1 MTRIINQKDLLHMD
15 SLHFAN
21 PIQQDDIY
29 QAIYLPIID
38 LLKSAENTAQV
49 SNFALAL
56 DGGEYALKGQ
66 NDSKMD
72 LFSLETIVCQK
83 IIQENAPISELFCY
97 KIIELL
103 QLPIPQCRILI
114 DERGELYFGSVIDKG
129 KPGVLSFSKF
139 LELVITPSKYSYL
152 FHQQLWVIYALD
164 CFFFNI
170 DRHFG
175 NYICIENSF
184 GYTQLKPID
193 FGLSS
198 FTFHLFPYKPMY
210 LANVQLCNT
219 QKSWKQLNN
228 LLLQDA
234 QYIANLEQYKE
245 LARHTLDKLKLI
257 ELSKIRNVVDGIPD
271 KWLSKK
277 QKNDLLNWWNS
288 EQLSERILR
297 IQSEELK

>member
-257 ELSKIRNVVDGIPD
+257 ELSKIRNIVDGIPD

>member
-1 MTRIINQKDLLHMD
+1 MTKIKNPKDLLQMD
-15 SLHFAN
+15 SLH
-21 PIQQDDIY
+21 IQFTEPV

-38 LLKSAENTAQV
+38 LLKSTENTAQV

-72 LFSLETIVCQK
+72 LSSLETIVCQK
-83 IIQENAPISELFCY
+83 IVSENAPLSELFCY

-103 QLPIPQCRILI
+103 QLPIPQCRILT
-114 DERGELYFGSVIDKG
+114 DDKGELYFGSVIDKG
-129 KPGVLSFSKF
+129 KPGVLSYHKF
-139 LELVITPSKYSYL
+139 LELVSTPSAYSYL

-198 FTFHLFPYKPMY
+198 FTFHLFPHKPMY
-210 LANVQLCNT
+210 LANAQLCNT
-219 QKSWKQLNN
+219 QHYWKILNN
-228 LLLQDA
+228 ILLQDSK
-234 QYIANLEQYKE
+234 YVENLEQYKE
-245 LARHTLDKLKLI
+245 LARQTLGKLKSI
-257 ELSKIRNVVDGIPD
+257 DLSKIRNIVDGIPNR
-271 KWLSKK
+271 WLSEK
-277 QKNDLLNWWNS
+277 QKHDLLNWWSS
-288 EQLSERILR
+288 EQLSERILH
-297 IQSEELK
+297 IQNEELK

>member
-257 ELSKIRNVVDGIPD
+257 ELSKIRNIVDGILD